1 MAAARSDRQSDSLV
15 SVHELTGHQIS
26 ALLEEEISEWRRSL
40 DWDFAASAE
49 LVRRFVEMRALTGFA
64 LMDSTGVTGY
74 SYYVVEEGKG
84 LIGDLYVRAA
94 QRTTERE
101 NLLLATVLD
110 ALWRT
115 PGTTRV
121 EAQLLMLGM
130 SLGTGRPGTGG
141 PGTTVAAAA
150 RPMPFAQWLRSY
162 PRLFL
167 EAPLAAAPRTQAVN
181 LPPRQVPDAVILPWS
196 ERRQQ
201 EAAATLA
208 AAYRGHIDSQIN
220 DQYRSAAGAGRFL
233 TNIVQFPGCGSFFA
247 PASYVAEDRN
257 TGILCGLCLASIVA
271 DGVGH
276 ITQVCVDPEHRAT
289 GLGYELLR
297 RSLLSLAASG
307 CRTVSLTVTGA
318 NQSAVRLYERMG
330 FRTRRNFSAFVWEK
344 PV

>member
-15 SVHELTGHQIS
+15 DVHELTGHQIS
-26 ALLEEEISEWRRSL
+26 TLLEEEISEWRRSL

-49 LVRRFVEMRALTGFA
+49 LVRRFVEMRALTGYA
-64 LMDSTGVTGY
+64 LMDSTGVAGY

-110 ALWRT
+110 ALWKT

-121 EAQLLMLGM
+121 EAQLLMLGTNR
-130 SLGTGRPGTGG
+130 LGTGAGG
-141 PGTTVAAAA
+141 PGV
-150 RPMPFAQWLRSY
+150 RPMPFAQWFHNY

-167 EAPLAAAPRTQAVN
+167 EAPFGSELAPRATSLA
-181 LPPRQVPDAVILPWS
+181 PRQPPNAVILPWS
-196 ERRQQ
+196 ERRQE
-201 EAAATLA
+201 EAARCIA
-208 AAYRGHIDSQIN
+208 AAYHGHIDSQIN
-220 DQYRSAAGAGRFL
+220 DQYRSTAGAGRFL

-247 PASYVAEDRN
+247 PASYIAEDRG
-257 TGILCGLCLASIVA
+257 TRLLCGLCLASMVA

-276 ITQVCVDPEHRAT
+276 ITQVCVDPAHRGT

-297 RSLLSLAASG
+297 RSLLSLAARA
-307 CRTVSLTVTGA
+307 CRTVSLTVTSA
-318 NQSAVRLYERMG
+318 NQSAISLYERMG
-330 FRTRRNFSAFVWEK
+330 FRTRRSFSAFVWEK
-344 PV
+344 R

>member
-15 SVHELTGHQIS
+15 DVHELTGHQIS
-26 ALLEEEISEWRRSL
+26 TLLEEEISEWRRSL

-49 LVRRFVEMRALTGFA
+49 LVRRFVEMRALTGYA
-64 LMDSTGVTGY
+64 LMDSTGVAGY

-110 ALWRT
+110 ALWKT

-121 EAQLLMLGM
+121 EAQLLMLGTNR
-130 SLGTGRPGTGG
+130 LG
-141 PGTTVAAAA
+141 PGGTAPGV
-150 RPMPFAQWLRSY
+150 RPMPSAQWFHNY

-167 EAPLAAAPRTQAVN
+167 EAPFAPALHPRVINLAPRQLSNV
-181 LPPRQVPDAVILPWS
+181 VILPWS
-196 ERRQQ
+196 ERRQE
-201 EAAATLA
+201 EAARCIA
-208 AAYRGHIDSQIN
+208 AAYHGHIDSQIN
-220 DQYRSAAGAGRFL
+220 DQYRSTAGAGRFL

-247 PASYVAEDRN
+247 PASYIAEDRS
-257 TGILCGLCLASIVA
+257 TRLLCGLCLASLVA

-276 ITQVCVDPEHRAT
+276 ITQVCVDPAHRGT

-297 RSLLSLAASG
+297 RSLLSLAARA
-307 CRTVSLTVTGA
+307 CRTVSLTVTSA
-318 NQSAVRLYERMG
+318 NESAISLYERMG
-330 FRTRRNFSAFVWEK
+330 FRTRRSFSAFVWEK
-344 PV
+344 R